1 MSRLQGSGT
10 ISLNDIRNQFGASGS
25 PDMAEYYRGGV
36 NATRVHSYGSGHNTT
51 VPTSGTID
59 MADFYNT
66 HRGWHL
72 VCGQALIGTNFIRN
86 YGYST
91 GEIVPAMGSINPTN
105 YRGATILAFYRVW
118 TTFKNQQNYSQ
129 VIYMRGI
136 LPRNWFNRYT
146 DGSYT
151 LYTANASW
159 NRDYN
164 NNRTSWI
171 WGNSYVF
178 GTAPYSNG
186 AVLSPETP
194 Q

>member
-10 ISLNDIRNQFGASGS
+10 ISMNDIRNQFGASGS

-59 MADFYNT
+59 LADFYNT

-72 VCGQALIGTNFIRN
+72 TCGQVNIGNSFIIN
-86 YGYST
+86 YGYSNGGPT
-91 GEIVPAMGSINPTN
+91 PAMGSINPTN
-105 YRGATILAFYRVW
+105 YRGATIQGMYRVE
-118 TTFKNQQNYSQ
+118 TFFKGTRYSQ
-129 VIYMRGI
+129 VIYMQGI

-146 DGSYT
+146 DGTYT

-159 NRDYN
+159 FRDYN

-171 WGNSYVF
+171 WGVGYVS
-178 GTAPYSNG
+178 GAAPYSNG

>member
-1 MSRLQGSGT
+1 LSRLQSSGT
-10 ISLNDIRNQFGASGS
+10 ISMNDIRNQFGASGT

-72 VCGQALIGTNFIRN
+72 VCGQVNFGTNFIRN
-86 YGYST
+86 YGYSNGT
-91 GEIVPAMGSINPTN
+91 IIPAIGSINPTN
-105 YRGATILAFYRVW
+105 YRGATIQGMYRVW

-129 VIYMRGI
+129 VIYMQGI

-146 DGSYT
+146 DGTYT

-159 NRDYN
+159 NRDFN
-164 NNRTSWI
+164 QNRTSWI
-171 WGNSYVF
+171 WGSGYVF

>member
-1 MSRLQGSGT
+1 M
-10 ISLNDIRNQFGASGS
+10 NDIRNQFGASGS

-36 NATRVHSYGSGHNTT
+36 NASRVHSYGSGHNTS
-51 VPTSGTID
+51 VPTSGTISLSN
-59 MADFYNT
+59 FYGA

-72 VCGQALIGTNFIRN
+72 VCGQLNIGNSFIIN
-86 YGYST
+86 YGYSN
-91 GEIVPAMGSINPTN
+91 GVIIPAFGSINPGN
-105 YRGATILAFYRVW
+105 YRGATIIAMYRVQ
-118 TTFKNQQNYSQ
+118 TFFKGVRYSQ
-129 VIYMRGI
+129 VIYMQGI

-146 DGSYT
+146 DGTYT
-151 LYTANASW
+151 LYTSNASW
-159 NRDYN
+159 NRDFN

-171 WGNSYVF
+171 WGQGFVS